1 MKLKLILLTAAA
13 TLSLVN
19 EIMAQVPNYVPT
31 NGLVGWWPFSG
42 NANDQS
48 INGYNG
54 TVAGAALDTD
64 RFGNANMAYTF
75 DGVNDSIKLNLQQTN
90 ITAYSISGWFKT
102 SVGGPILA
110 GRGLSNQTGLTLHIL
125 NIPTGGSGQA
135 GKAMF
140 VADGSPVSIG
150 KTTVAAYND
159 NQWHH
164 IVGVYSG
171 NIGAISPSQFQIYV
185 DNILISQTTNNT
197 AYSATAPISNGTNLL
212 IGAHQVWP
220 TGGIFN
226 GKLDDIG
233 IWNRALT
240 QQEITNLYSSP
251 NNTCNLITSVTL
263 NAQQTQSLVTN
274 TAVGYLPN
282 AINVVADTTQ
292 WHYIALTK
300 SGSTGN
306 FYFDGTL
313 IVNSSF
319 ANNPYIWNSLLLGA
333 SQGCVS
339 CSPGPDFKGL
349 IDEVRVS
356 NIARTSSS
364 ISNYYSSNSP
374 FTQDANTIGLFHLDN
389 VSGSTISNSIGGT
402 AATFGTPSLTN
413 GKFGQALNFDGIDDY
428 VRWSN
433 SIPVNSMTV
442 EFWFKSSDQSATMAM
457 LEYAYNTGIYLQSSS
472 VTNPIQWSTGETT
485 TSITV
490 NPSQLP
496 YVWVSNG
503 SCSDTIF
510 FNSQSVTQYDTVT
523 TNVFDTTFVTQTVY
537 DTVQVTIYDTLLTT
551 VTDTLVINAIITG
564 INPPNNLNTLKV
576 FPNPANTH
584 ITIDYGNF
592 SAMSGY
598 TLKIVNAVGQTVFTT
613 PINQQS
619 SYIDLSTWSGIG
631 IYFVQLIDPQNNT
644 IENRKILIQ

>member
-42 NANDQS
+42 NASDLS
-48 INGYNG
+48 GNGNNG
-54 TVAGAALDTD
+54 TVNGASLTAD
-64 RFGNANMAYTF
+64 RFGN
-75 DGVNDSIKLNLQQTN
+75 TN
-90 ITAYSISGWFKT
+90 NAYSFNGSSNYISVSNSST
-102 SVGGPILA
+102 LQNLSILSVSAWVKINSWYNSGGSQYFPILHK
-110 GRGLSNQTGLTLHIL
+110 SDQ
-125 NIPTGGSGQA
+125 SGQY
-135 GKAMF
+135 GLYS
-140 VADGSPVSIG
+140 VALQSGGGIYHLGSCETGFTYNNWNLNSWSHVVVVITPTTTNLYINGLLVASPACGSFPQNPVS
-150 KTTVAAYND
+150 TL
-159 NQWHH
+159 
-164 IVGVYSG
+164 
-171 NIGAISPSQFQIYV
+171 P
-185 DNILISQTTNNT
+185 LIFGMDKPGLIEY
-197 AYSATAPISNGTNLL
+197 ANGS
-212 IGAHQVWP
+212 I
-220 TGGIFN
+220 
-226 GKLDDIG
+226 DDIG
-233 IWNRALT
+233 VWNRALT
-240 QQEITNLYSSP
+240 QQEITNLYGSSV
-251 NNTCNLITSVTL
+251 NTCNLIQSVTL

-319 ANNPYIWNSLLLGA
+319 ANIPYIWNSLLLGA
-333 SQGCVS
+333 TQGCVS
-339 CSPGPDFKGL
+339 CSPVPDFNGL

-356 NIARTSSS
+356 NIARTSAS
-364 ISNYYSSNSP
+364 ISNSYITNSP

-523 TNVFDTTFVTQTVY
+523 TNVFDTTFVTQTVF

-564 INPPNNLNTLKV
+564 INPPNNLNTMKV

-619 SYIDLSTWSGIG
+619 SYIDLSTWSGNG